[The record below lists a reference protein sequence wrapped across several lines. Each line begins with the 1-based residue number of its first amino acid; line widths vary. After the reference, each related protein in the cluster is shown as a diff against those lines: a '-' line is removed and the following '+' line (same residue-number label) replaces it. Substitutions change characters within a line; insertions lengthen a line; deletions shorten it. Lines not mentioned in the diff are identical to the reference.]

1 MTVSDPFSAL
11 FSPSEGFQ
19 LPSLVLRHHFSQ
31 DFFSTVFFSCHHLDP
46 VHVETTR
53 KSRSSVPSQ
62 LKVCSANEAW
72 LPSEKFSTSYR
83 ALARFL
89 GAELNI
95 STIQT
100 RTIAQPSQRK
110 NQLITRSP
118 DWLPVVCV
126 RFLEYVCKALVALTK
141 KTIECFSENSGKKA
155 EISGE
160 ENFYYSTG

>member
-100 RTIAQPSQRK
+100 RTVAQPSQRK

-126 RFLEYVCKALVALTK
+126 RFLELCVQSSCCTYQKDNRV
-141 KTIECFSENSGKKA
+141 FQ
-155 EISGE
+155 
-160 ENFYYSTG
+160 